1 MFCTQCGSALLP
13 GATFCGNCGAK
24 RAVGDELR
32 QEVEGRETRGLKLCV
47 KCRSEIPLDATLCHR
62 CDASQPGSAAYSGP
76 VVPPVA
82 PAAVVE
88 TDETPSAT
96 ASPESALPLASI
108 MRRIAAYVI
117 DIVVLVFISFFLALI
132 TNADIEGA
140 SQERQLT
147 GYIVI
152 TFTYFIVAEA
162 LTGQTIGKRLTG
174 IRVVR
179 LDGTPIGW
187 RQSTS
192 RNLMRIVDSLP
203 ALYIVGIIV
212 MARSDSLQRVGD
224 RLAKTVVVTDKTA

>member
-1 MFCTQCGSALLP
+1 MFCTQCGAALLP

-32 QEVEGRETRGLKLCV
+32 QEVEGRESRGLKLCV
-47 KCRSEIPLDATLCHR
+47 KCRSEIPLDATICRR
-62 CDASQPGSAAYSGP
+62 CDAPQPGSVAYAGP
-76 VVPPVA
+76 IVPPVTPTTAVA
-82 PAAVVE
+82 PDARPE
-88 TDETPSAT
+88 KPTSL
-96 ASPESALPLASI
+96 ASTLPLASI

-117 DIVVLVFISFFLALI
+117 DIVVLVLISFVLSSI
-132 TNADIEGA
+132 TNADLEGS
-140 SQERQLT
+140 SQERQLLV
-147 GYIVI
+147 YIVI

-174 IRVVR
+174 IRVVG

-212 MARSDSLQRVGD
+212 MARSDSLQRIGD
-224 RLAKTVVVTDKTA
+224 RLAKTVVVTDKTS